1 MHSALSHT
9 RRPSIGWFCIAAVSA
24 IASVASATDPG
35 PRFTLRIAFASN
47 RDHYWYP
54 HLFIYE
60 HDGVSSG
67 KVVLSLPTQ
76 EKRLDHHP
84 ALSADGRYCAFGW
97 EGEGRTGSV
106 SVWDLVKNSAVDLPE
121 LGKTPNAQFS
131 PSLSGDGSLLAVTAW
146 SRPGRNPRWDGVLFD
161 VGRKQLLELPGLNT
175 VETDERRVAISPD
188 GNWLAFTTNAADGEG
203 LTDIRLYNRRTR
215 AVDELREMNSAG
227 SDSFPSV
234 SRDGRYVCFVSDR
247 GEGMDVLLFDREER
261 RLVDLP
267 GLNSPG
273 QEQSPSI
280 TADGRYM
287 AFVSERFG
295 APGEHDIFLYDREA
309 ARLLETPELNT
320 ARDEYDPSIIEVSVP
335 TE

>member
-1 MHSALSHT
+1 MHCTPRQT
-9 RRPSIGWFCIAAVSA
+9 RCAAIGWLCVVSA
-24 IASVASATDPG
+24 CAIARAAEPE
-35 PRFTLRIAFASN
+35 PRQTLRIAFASN

-67 KVVLSLPTQ
+67 KIALSLPTQ
-76 EKRLDHHP
+76 DKRLDHHP

-97 EGEGRTGSV
+97 EGEGGTGSV
-106 SVWDLVKNSAVDLPE
+106 SVWDLAKNSAVDLPD

-146 SRPGRNPRWDGVLFD
+146 SRPGQNPRWDAVLFD

-175 VETDERRVAISPD
+175 AETDERRVAISPD
-188 GNWLAFTTNAADGEG
+188 GNWLAFTTNATDGEG
-203 LTDIRLYNRRTR
+203 LTDIRLYDRRTR
-215 AVDELREMNSAG
+215 AVDELREMNSTS
-227 SDSFPSV
+227 SDSFPAL

-247 GEGMDVLLFDREER
+247 NGGGMQVLLFDRAER
-261 RLVDLP
+261 RLVELP
-267 GLNSPG
+267 DLNSPG

-280 TADGRYM
+280 TADGRYI

-309 ARLLETPELNT
+309 ARLLVTPELNT
-320 ARDEYDPSIIEVSVP
+320 GRDEYDPSVIVVPAVP
-335 TE
+335 TQ

>member
-1 MHSALSHT
+1 MHGTPRQKRCASV
-9 RRPSIGWFCIAAVSA
+9 GWFLVVSA
-24 IASVASATDPG
+24 CAVACAADPEPQ
-35 PRFTLRIAFASN
+35 PRLRIAFASN

-54 HLFIYE
+54 HLFLYE

-97 EGEGRTGSV
+97 EAEAGTGSV
-106 SVWDLVKNSAVDLPE
+106 WLWDLTKNAAVDLPE
-121 LGKTPNAQFS
+121 LANTPNAQFS
-131 PSLSGDGSLLAVTAW
+131 PSLSADGSLLAVTAW
-146 SRPGRNPRWDGVLFD
+146 SRPGQNPRWDAMLFD
-161 VGRKQLLELPGLNT
+161 VGRQQRLDLPGLNT
-175 VETDERRVAISPD
+175 AETDERRVALSPD
-188 GNWLAFTTNAADGEG
+188 GHWLAFTTNAADGEG
-203 LTDIRLYNRRTR
+203 LTDIRLYDRRTR

-227 SDSFPSV
+227 SDSFPGL
-234 SRDGRYVCFVSDR
+234 SRDGRYICFVSDR
-247 GEGMDVLLFDREER
+247 GGGMDVLLFDREER

-280 TADGRYM
+280 TACGRYI

-295 APGEHDIFLYDREA
+295 APGEHDLFLYDRAA
-309 ARLLETPELNT
+309 ARLLETPDLNT
-320 ARDEYDPSIIEVSVP
+320 PRDEFDPSIIVVSLP
-335 TE
+335 N